1 MKEQTTDKK
10 TAILDAAERLFAQN
24 GYDSTST
31 REIAE
36 QVGVN
41 VAMIAY
47 YFGSKENL
55 LKAIIER
62 YGRAAVSLFRSKYD
76 TALPPDE
83 RLRRITSSYL
93 DHALAHPNPIVIAQ
107 REMGIAIR
115 PDMHE
120 CMVEIFQ
127 EIQSMIE
134 ACVNEG
140 REAGIFRQV
149 DVRLF
154 VFIVGGLYDHMVNQV
169 HVMQNLQIDGSIFG
183 LPVTDT
189 DSAREKIE
197 HVLWDLTESY
207 LKKR

>member
-1 MKEQTTDKK
+1 MKETPTDKK
-10 TAILDAAERLFAQN
+10 QAILDTAERLFAQN

-62 YGRAAVSLFRSKYD
+62 YGQQAVTLIRSTYD
-76 TALPPDE
+76 PTLPPDE
-83 RLRRITSSYL
+83 RLRELNSAYL
-93 DHALAHPNPIVIAQ
+93 RYAFAHPNPIVITH
-107 REMGIAIR
+107 REMGIAVR

-120 CMVEIFQ
+120 SITEIFQ

-134 ACVNEG
+134 SCVKEG
-140 REAGIFRQV
+140 YEAGIFREV

-154 VFIVGGLYDHMVNQV
+154 LFTFAGLYDHMVNQV
-169 HVMQNLQIDGSIFG
+169 HVMRNLQIDGSMFG
-183 LPVTDT
+183 LPVTNADE
-189 DSAREKIE
+189 ARERIE
-197 HVLWDLTESY
+197 FVLWDLTESY
-207 LKKR
+207 LKAR